1 MYFPRLIPV
10 LRNQHSGS
18 RLCYRATAMP
28 GTSVLNEYLAKRK
41 ALVDEDVSLRQDR
54 AKYASMSEI
63 ERAAEE
69 IVRRIRKEEALR
81 VWSHEQD
88 LFPGMAFLTGES
100 LQATG
105 LRLQATSSRIDD
117 GLQRGRRSSPLKF
130 SKY

>member
-1 MYFPRLIPV
+1 
-10 LRNQHSGS
+10 
-18 RLCYRATAMP
+18 MP